1 MHGWGKKECE
11 GRSVDDRVMTSPR
24 HQGNSSRALLTEEQ
38 LQNFN
43 IVLVSADMLFSVY
56 SGKKMRQEKKEH

>member
-1 MHGWGKKECE
+1 M
-11 GRSVDDRVMTSPR
+11 DDRVMTSPR

>member
-1 MHGWGKKECE
+1 M
-11 GRSVDDRVMTSPR
+11 DDRVMTSPR

-56 SGKKMRQEKKEH
+56 SGKKNEAREEGALMGLRVD